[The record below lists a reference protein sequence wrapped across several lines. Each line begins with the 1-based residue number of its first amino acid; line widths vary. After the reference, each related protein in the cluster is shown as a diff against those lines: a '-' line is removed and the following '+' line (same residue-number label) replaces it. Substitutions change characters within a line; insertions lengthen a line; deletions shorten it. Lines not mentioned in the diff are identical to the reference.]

1 MIVAG
6 IDPGSRRTGF
16 GIIAVEGNRVRC
28 LEYGA
33 INAIRKR
40 SDTFPRRLQ
49 RIYNQL
55 KTCLNCYSPQA
66 VAVEGV
72 FHAVNARTALQ
83 LGQARG
89 VALLAAVECGA
100 ELFEYSPLQVKKA
113 VVGYGRAEKSQ
124 VQLMVRRILN
134 LKSVPEP
141 HDAADALAI
150 ALCHAFNRTPTPA
163 TIPSR

>member
-16 GIIAVEGNRVRC
+16 GFIAVEGNRVRC
-28 LEYGA
+28 LEYGVVT
-33 INAIRKR
+33 AIRKR

-49 RIYNQL
+49 RIYDQL
-55 KTCLNCYSPQA
+55 KTCLNRHSPQA

-89 VALLAAVECGA
+89 VAVLAAVESGA
-100 ELFEYSPLQVKKA
+100 ELFEYSSLQVKKA

-124 VQLMVRRILN
+124 VQLMVRRLLN
-134 LKSVPEP
+134 LKRVPEP

-150 ALCHAFNRTPTPA
+150 ALCHAFHRTPTPA
-163 TIPSR
+163 TVPSR